1 MRGSMRE
8 RSPGTWQLRAFE
20 GVEPITGQKR
30 YRTRSFHGTK
40 RQAQKALNALVAE
53 VDRGTVAPR
62 PRRSPVCSRSGWP
75 TSSTSAGHRPPSS
88 AIAASLPSSPTTS
101 SRCRSRRSRQRSS
114 TTSTGFSASPRPAS
128 RRPCCDSTPCSGPP
142 SPRPCAGAGSTAT
155 PSSGRRRLTSTGR
168 RSSRRPSRT
177 C

>member
-1 MRGSMRE
+1 MRE

-20 GVEPITGQKR
+20 GVAPITGQKR
-30 YRTRSFHGTK
+30 YGTRSFHGTK
-40 RQAQKALNALVAE
+40 RQAQKALNGLVAE
-53 VDRGTVAPR
+53 VDGGVVAPSAKTVAGLLEEWLAHIEHLG
-62 PRRSPVCSRSGWP
+62 RSP
-75 TSSTSAGHRPPSS
+75 STLFGYRR
-88 AIAASLPSSPTTS
+88 LVPSSPTTS

-114 TTSTGFSASPRPAS
+114 TTSTGSSASPRPAS
-128 RRPCCDSTPCSGPP
+128 RRLCCDSTPCSEPS